1 MKSLRS
7 RCSLPVSALDFPGD
21 DDGLTQQEIEELKA
35 SYARII
41 ENAGR
46 QADELERITGVSLGA
61 GAEAQT
67 ATARGFQAMS
77 QETGS
82 ELNGRFTAI
91 QGDVHDIKA
100 FVIEQTN
107 NGAMLLY
114 ETMNIRDIMIQ
125 LNGNVAD
132 IRTYTRVL
140 PAMSDKLDRIVKNTD
155 AI

>member
-1 MKSLRS
+1 MRKWYE
-7 RCSLPVSALDFPGD
+7 DFAAAAGD

-46 QADELERITGVSLGA
+46 QADDLERITGVSLGT
-61 GAEAQT
+61 GADTQT

-91 QGDVHDIKA
+91 Q
-100 FVIEQTN
+100 
-107 NGAMLLY
+107 
-114 ETMNIRDIMIQ
+114 ETSTILKRSSSSKP
-125 LNGNVAD
+125 
-132 IRTYTRVL
+132 TTEHSCSTR
-140 PAMSDKLDRIVKNTD
+140 PSISGTS
-155 AI
+155 